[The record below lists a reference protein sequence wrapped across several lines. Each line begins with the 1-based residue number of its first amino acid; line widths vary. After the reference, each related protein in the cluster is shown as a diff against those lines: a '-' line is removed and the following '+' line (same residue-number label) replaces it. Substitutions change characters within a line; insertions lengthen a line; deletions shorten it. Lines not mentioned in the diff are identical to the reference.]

1 MVQYKLKQITTNM
14 KIQIK
19 PQVVSYTLDNVSIW
33 NTSVVLGETASFSV
47 AVSSETKEGEYA
59 RTIWLTKEEYDAW
72 GNDDNYIV
80 DLVLSKLDLEKA

>member
-1 MVQYKLKQITTNM
+1 M

-47 AVSSETKEGEYA
+47 AVSSETREGEYA
-59 RTIWLTKEEYDAW
+59 RTIWLTQDEYNAW
-72 GNDDNYIV
+72 GDNDDYIV
-80 DLVLSKLDLEKA
+80 DLILSKLGLEKA